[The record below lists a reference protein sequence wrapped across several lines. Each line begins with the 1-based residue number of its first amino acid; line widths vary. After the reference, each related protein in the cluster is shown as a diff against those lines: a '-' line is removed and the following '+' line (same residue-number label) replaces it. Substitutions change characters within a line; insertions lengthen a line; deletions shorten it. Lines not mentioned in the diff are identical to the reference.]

1 MTHLAEILPIA
12 LLGTIPAGLPEE
24 RGGSEGNKACEN
36 IGIDRAVYIPTR
48 NTFALR
54 MVGDSMVG
62 KHILDG
68 DIVILEHGP
77 DPRSGQVVAALIDGK
92 SVLRT
97 FVVRNGKPFV
107 CAANPKYPAV
117 MPSEELMIQGVA
129 RMIVRRAKGFDR

>member
-1 MTHLAEILPIA
+1 MD
-12 LLGTIPAGLPEE
+12 LLGTIPAGFSQE
-24 RGGSEGNKACEN
+24 RGGSEGNEACEN
-36 IGIDRAVYIPTR
+36 IGVDRATYIPTR

-54 MVGDSMVG
+54 MVGDSMVGDSMVG

-107 CAANPKYPAV
+107 CAANPKYPAM

-129 RMIVRRAKGFDR
+129 RMIVRRSKGFDR